1 MLKLVL
7 PSRLVIEV
15 SDDDDDDDDGLGGCC
30 VYVL

>member
-15 SDDDDDDDDGLGGCC
+15 SDDDDDGLGGCC
-30 VYVL
+30 VYFL